1 MPDNAVADTEIPEVV
16 EEYMVVLII
25 LSLGVGVMI
34 TLHISMNATVGAI
47 TGNPRMAN
55 VIFWAMGL
63 ATSAVVAS
71 LRADPGFWKRAVS
84 VPGWLFLA
92 GAVGSGIALFTNLA
106 IPRIGATN
114 LTMILIA
121 SQLGA
126 AAALS
131 HWGLLGS
138 PRDTFAWWK
147 LVGMALTMAG
157 SAIVLYGGR
166 IFTRI

>member
-1 MPDNAVADTEIPEVV
+1 LFVFGA
-16 EEYMVVLII
+16 
-25 LSLGVGVMI
+25 LGVGVLI
-34 TLHISMNATVGAI
+34 TLHMSMNATVGSL

-55 VIFWAMGL
+55 IIFWAAGFV
-63 ATSAVVAS
+63 SSVAVGF
-71 LRADPGFWKRAVS
+71 LRMDPGFWKRAMA
-84 VPGWLFLA
+84 VPSWLFLA

-147 LVGMALTMAG
+147 LVGIALTLVG
-157 SAIVLYGGR
+157 TAIVLYGGR
-166 IFTRI
+166 IFTKI

>member
-1 MPDNAVADTEIPEVV
+1 MYRACLQYLEVR
-16 EEYMVVLII
+16 MFLFVLAA
-25 LSLGVGVMI
+25 LGMGVMI
-34 TLHISMNATVGAI
+34 TLHMSMNATVGSL

-55 VIFWAMGL
+55 MIFWAAGFLTSTAVGL
-63 ATSAVVAS
+63 
-71 LRADPGFWKRAVS
+71 LRVDPGFWKRAMA

-138 PRDTFAWWK
+138 PKDAFAWWK
-147 LVGMALTMAG
+147 LVGIALTMVG
-157 SAIVLYGGR
+157 TAIVLYGGR
-166 IFTRI
+166 IFTKI

>member
-1 MPDNAVADTEIPEVV
+1 MYRACLQDLEVRMLLFV
-16 EEYMVVLII
+16 FAA
-25 LSLGVGVMI
+25 LGIGVMI
-34 TLHISMNATVGAI
+34 TLHMSMNATVGSL

-55 VIFWAMGL
+55 MIFWAAGFLTSTAVGL
-63 ATSAVVAS
+63 VCK
-71 LRADPGFWKRAVS
+71 DPGFWKRAAS

-92 GAVGSGIALFTNLA
+92 GVVGSGIALFTNLA

-138 PRDTFAWWK
+138 PRDAFAWWK
-147 LVGMALTMAG
+147 LVGIALTIVG
-157 SAIVLYGGR
+157 TAIVLYGGR
-166 IFTRI
+166 IFTKI